1 MRIDKGKTFEV
12 NLTDLKP
19 NKKNPRKHKEK
30 DILLLSDAIKR
41 FKIVIPLIIDESY
54 NILAGNARYE
64 ALKRL
69 GVEKVLVVRYDHL
82 SEVDIRA
89 FILAENRLAERASWD
104 ESILKIELQFLIDN
118 GFDMNLTGFEPAEID
133 MYVNDIVIDSSDED
147 ELPLDSEVIDVVN
160 PGDLFQLGKH
170 KLYCGDS
177 LIVKS
182 YDYLLA
188 SEKVKMSISDCP
200 YNVRIANNV
209 TTKKH
214 HKEFAQ
220 ASGEMSKAE
229 FTEFLRTVM
238 LRQKE
243 FSIDGSIHMEFM
255 DWKHIEEIVNA
266 GNSVFDE
273 LKNVCVWDKGS
284 GGLGSCY
291 RSQHEM
297 CFVFKN
303 GTAPHTNNIQLGKFG
318 RNRSN
323 IWSYQGMHVSN
334 PEAAQ
339 LLAWHPT
346 PKPLNLI
353 SDAILDFSE
362 VGSIVLDSF
371 GGSGTTILAA
381 EKTQRIARVIEIDPH
396 YCSVSIYRWEK
407 MTGQKA
413 VLLGN
418 IGDTDN
424 VREI

>member
-182 YDYLLA
+182 YD
-188 SEKVKMSISDCP
+188 
-200 YNVRIANNV
+200 
-209 TTKKH
+209 
-214 HKEFAQ
+214 
-220 ASGEMSKAE
+220 
-229 FTEFLRTVM
+229 
-238 LRQKE
+238 
-243 FSIDGSIHMEFM
+243 
-255 DWKHIEEIVNA
+255 
-266 GNSVFDE
+266 
-273 LKNVCVWDKGS
+273 
-284 GGLGSCY
+284 
-291 RSQHEM
+291 
-297 CFVFKN
+297 
-303 GTAPHTNNIQLGKFG
+303 
-318 RNRSN
+318 
-323 IWSYQGMHVSN
+323 
-334 PEAAQ
+334 
-339 LLAWHPT
+339 
-346 PKPLNLI
+346 
-353 SDAILDFSE
+353 
-362 VGSIVLDSF
+362 
-371 GGSGTTILAA
+371 
-381 EKTQRIARVIEIDPH
+381 
-396 YCSVSIYRWEK
+396 
-407 MTGQKA
+407 
-413 VLLGN
+413 
-418 IGDTDN
+418 
-424 VREI
+424 